1 MHDQTYG
8 TGLERDHPFR
18 DIGLATKQAQNVAE
32 RMEMITAATK
42 TAQNVANTKITTII
56 NVSFP
61 QIVVCLAETA
71 SIQRAILPLGFP
83 SRFPPP
89 YFLSNPLHW
98 LLCCDEMSL
107 PALTNAP
114 QSTFSSPLTSTQT
127 EVRRWNS
134 A

>member
-71 SIQRAILPLGFP
+71 SIQRTILPLGFP

-89 YFLSNPLHW
+89 LLSF
-98 LLCCDEMSL
+98 
-107 PALTNAP
+107 
-114 QSTFSSPLTSTQT
+114 QSTPLAPVLRRDVPFGADKCASKHILVSAHLSTD
-127 EVRRWNS
+127 
-134 A
+134 

>member
-42 TAQNVANTKITTII
+42 TAQNVAERMEMITAATKTAQNVANTKITTII

-61 QIVVCLAETA
+61 L
-71 SIQRAILPLGFP
+71 L
-83 SRFPPP
+83 SR
-89 YFLSNPLHW
+89 
-98 LLCCDEMSL
+98 
-107 PALTNAP
+107 
-114 QSTFSSPLTSTQT
+114 
-127 EVRRWNS
+127 
-134 A
+134 